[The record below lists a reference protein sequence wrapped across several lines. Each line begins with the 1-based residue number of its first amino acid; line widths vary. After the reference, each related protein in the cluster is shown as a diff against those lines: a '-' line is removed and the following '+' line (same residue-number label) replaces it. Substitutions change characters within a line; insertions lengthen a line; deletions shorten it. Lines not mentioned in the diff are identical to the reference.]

1 MSIKLSELQTGQS
14 FVKTLILGPSGSGKT
29 VAAATFPGRKLW
41 LDFDNKIS
49 SAANFYATDKA
60 MLESIEVKQYG
71 KQSIKP
77 TPPAKP
83 RMAQFQEDMAVYFK
97 MHDQKVKLPFDT
109 LIVDTITTLSDSLLE
124 DYRYVSQLGV
134 KRPNVDQNSQSDYG
148 LFATH
153 FKQIIGRLLA
163 LDCNVLFIGHT
174 QLEQDEATGMRT
186 NEVLMPGQLK
196 SKLGIYFEEVYFAK
210 INQVGKRVWQ
220 TQADGK
226 TTFCRTQRR
235 NMPIEIEAN
244 YAEIVKAR

>member
-1 MSIKLSELQTGQS
+1 MSIKLSELNGIGNYTKS
-14 FVKTLILGPSGSGKT
+14 LILGASGSGKT
-29 VAAATFPGRKLW
+29 VSGVSWPGKKLW

-49 SAANFYATDKA
+49 SVANFYAGNKEV
-60 MLESIEVKQYG
+60 LESIEVKQYG
-71 KQSIKP
+71 KIAIKP
-77 TPPAKP
+77 AVGKG
-83 RMAQFQEDMAVYFK
+83 RMAQFREDMAVYFK
-97 MHDQKVKLPFDT
+97 MHDNKQKLPFDT

-163 LDCNVLFIGHT
+163 LECNVLFIGHT
-174 QLEQDEATGMRT
+174 QLDQDEATGMRT
-186 NEVLMPGQLK
+186 NEILMPGQLK
-196 SKLGIYFEEVYFAK
+196 SKLGIYFEEIYFAK
-210 INQVGKRVWQ
+210 VNQKGERVWQ

-235 NMPIEIEAN
+235 NLPAEIPAN
-244 YAEIVKAR
+244 YAEIAKAR

>member
-1 MSIKLSELQTGQS
+1 MSIKLSELQSTNVHTKS
-14 FVKTLILGPSGSGKT
+14 LILGASGSGKT
-29 VAAATFPGRKLW
+29 IAAATWPGKKLW

-49 SAANFYATDKA
+49 SAANFYAGNKE

-97 MHDQKVKLPFDT
+97 MHDLKQKLPFDT

-163 LDCNVLFIGHT
+163 LECNVLFVGHT
-174 QLEQDEATGMRT
+174 QIEQDEATGMRT
-186 NEVLMPGQLK
+186 NEILMPGQLK

-210 INQVGKRVWQ
+210 VNAQGARVWQ

-235 NMPIEIEAN
+235 NMPIEIPAN
-244 YAEIVKAR
+244 YAEIIKVR

>member
-1 MSIKLSELQTGQS
+1 MSVKLSELTQGTS
-14 FVKTLILGPSGSGKT
+14 HAKVLLLGPSGAGKT
-29 VAAATFPGRKLW
+29 VAAATFPGKKLW

-49 SAANFYATDKA
+49 SAANFYSQDKV

-71 KQSIKP
+71 KMSIKP
-77 TPPAKP
+77 TTGKP

-97 MHDQKVKLPFDT
+97 MHDAKQKLPFDT

-124 DYRYVSQLGV
+124 DYRYVSQTAV
-134 KRPNVDQNSQSDYG
+134 KRPNIDQNSQSDYG

-163 LDCNVLFIGHT
+163 LECNVLFVGHT
-174 QLEQDEATGMRT
+174 QMEQDEATGLRT
-186 NEVLMPGQLK
+186 NEILMPGQLK
-196 SKLGIYFEEVYFAK
+196 AKLGIYFEEVYFAK
-210 INQVGKRVWQ
+210 VNQKGERVWQ

-235 NMPIEIEAN
+235 NMPSEIMAN
-244 YAEIVKAR
+244 YAEIVKVR

>member
-1 MSIKLSELQTGQS
+1 MKLSEYQS
-14 FVKTLILGPSGSGKT
+14 TNAFVKTLLLGASGAGKT
-29 VAAATFPGRKLW
+29 VAAMSFPGKKLV

-49 SAANFYATDKA
+49 SAANFYAGNKE

-71 KQSIKP
+71 KISIKP
-77 TPPAKP
+77 VSGKP

-97 MHDQKVKLPFDT
+97 MHDLKQKLPFDT

-163 LDCNVLFIGHT
+163 LECNVLFVGHT
-174 QLEQDEATGMRT
+174 QIEQDEATGMRT
-186 NEVLMPGQLK
+186 NEILMPGQLK

-210 INQVGKRVWQ
+210 VNAAGKRVWQ

-235 NMPIEIEAN
+235 NMPLEIEAN
-244 YAEIVKAR
+244 YAEIIKVRS

>member
-1 MSIKLSELQTGQS
+1 MSIKLSELQSANIYTKS
-14 FVKTLILGPSGSGKT
+14 LILGASGSGKT
-29 VAAATFPGRKLW
+29 VAAASWPGKKLW

-49 SAANFYATDKA
+49 SAANFYVDNKEV
-60 MLESIEVKQYG
+60 LESIEVKQYG
-71 KQSIKP
+71 KISIKP
-77 TPPAKP
+77 ASGTP
-83 RMAQFQEDMAVYFK
+83 RMAQFQADMAVYFK
-97 MHDQKVKLPFDT
+97 MHDLKQKLPFDT

-163 LDCNVLFIGHT
+163 LDCNVLFLGHT
-174 QLEQDEATGMRT
+174 QLEQDEASGMKS
-186 NEVLMPGQLK
+186 NEILMPGQLK

-210 INQVGKRVWQ
+210 INQKGERVWQ

-235 NMPIEIEAN
+235 NMPSEIPAN